1 MSESED
7 FHGGIGDWPVWTGPV
22 ARRSSV
28 ADVRPRR
35 PFAFQGAPVRRSSP
49 ATSGPLRI
57 LHAAFCE
64 RVSGSSRYICDLSA
78 RQTGDGHTVAVALP
92 RRGGG
97 VSIYDSLP
105 ADVDVFPTLPT
116 LSGLHWLGLAR
127 AIWAFRPD
135 IVHFHD
141 GRGPAAIRWIPGR
154 PASVI
159 TLHLGYKK
167 TMSPADGLVRI
178 APWQALGTYRG
189 LVAEAPN
196 WRLTP
201 TPVTQAQIQDL
212 RALAGAEPDDFLI
225 GCVGRLHPAKGADV
239 LLDAFQQV
247 HWPKAR
253 LVFVGDGAERQALE
267 AKAQDPRVRF
277 VGFRTDVDA
286 WYRSIDALAAP
297 SFMDQFGM
305 VLVEAMG
312 AGLPIAAAAN
322 KGALQTLRGQPVGLF
337 DPGDVQGLSHILED
351 WREVRPGKAAYDLSA
366 FGPEAPVAA
375 IRALYRQAMA
385 ARRALAL

>member
-1 MSESED
+1 M
-7 FHGGIGDWPVWTGPV
+7 
-22 ARRSSV
+22 
-28 ADVRPRR
+28 
-35 PFAFQGAPVRRSSP
+35 
-49 ATSGPLRI
+49 
-57 LHAAFCE
+57 
-64 RVSGSSRYICDLSA
+64 
-78 RQTGDGHTVAVALP
+78 AVALP

-105 ADVDVFPTLPT
+105 PSVQVLST
-116 LSGLHWLGLAR
+116 LSGVHWLGLAR

-135 IVHFHD
+135 VVHFHD

-154 PASVI
+154 PASVA

-167 TMSPADGLVRI
+167 AMGAVDGLVRI
-178 APWQALGTYRG
+178 APWQTVGTYRG

-201 TPVTQAQIQDL
+201 TPVTPEQIQDL
-212 RALAGAEPDDFLI
+212 RALAGAGPDNFLI
-225 GCVGRLHPAKGADV
+225 GCVGRLHPAKGADI

-247 HWPKAR
+247 DWPDAR
-253 LVFVGDGAERQALE
+253 LVFVGDGAERKALE
-267 AKAQDPRVRF
+267 AKARDPRVRF

-286 WYRSIDALAAP
+286 WYRTIDALAAP

-322 KGALQTLRGQPVGLF
+322 KGALQTLRDQPVGLF
-337 DPGDVQGLSHILED
+337 DPGDVRGLMRILED
-351 WREVRPGKAAYDLSA
+351 WRNARPRPVAYDLSS
-366 FGPEAPVAA
+366 FGPDAPVAA
-375 IRALYRQAMA
+375 IRTLYRQAMA
-385 ARRALAL
+385 RRPALAL